1 MQNPVL
7 CATMVQLPEDEKKQL
22 RSLSEQE
29 AAEKIGGFRDEIRRH
44 NYLYYVKNEPEI
56 SDAEYDR
63 LVKKLELLENEWP
76 DKVTEDSPT
85 QRVGAPPADEFPTV
99 EHVKPM
105 LSLDTA
111 DEQEVRAF
119 HRRVLRELDVDTVEY
134 AVEPKLDG
142 LSVEIIYRN
151 GSYERGATRGDGVN
165 GEDVSNNIKTIRA
178 VPLRLRTD
186 GREMPEMLAV
196 RGEVIMH
203 IDAFEQ
209 YNKELIQQGKDPM
222 ANPRNAAAG
231 SLRLLDP
238 NKTAKRPLDI
248 FFYEVMNYEELDVAT
263 QSEALELLERL
274 GLKTNPL
281 VEQHSS
287 VEGLIEYHD
296 EMEERREQLDY
307 EIDGVVVKVNRFDF
321 QEQMGTKTRSPR
333 WAVAYK
339 FPPRREET
347 QIREITVQVGRT
359 GILTPLALLR
369 PVDVQGVTVSRA
381 SLHNLDYV
389 REKDIRIGDWVKV
402 VRAGDVIP
410 EVLEPVEERRSGDE
424 EEFVMPDE
432 CPVCG
437 STVVEDGAYYRCSGG
452 LSCPAQ
458 LKKSIEHFGSKGAL
472 DIDGLGEQTV
482 ALLVDEDLVERVS
495 DLYRLSKDDLTG
507 LPRFAETSADNL
519 VGAIN
524 DSTEQP
530 LDRVIYGLGIPHVG
544 RHMAHVLAEH
554 FGSMDALMD
563 ADEEQLHDIREVG
576 PEIARSVVDFFSEE
590 RNLEEIDRLRRH
602 GVTMEYEATSGAL
615 EGLTFV
621 FTGALEGSTRGEVK
635 ELVEREGGRVA
646 SSVSSRVDYVVVGA
660 DPGSKLDKARELD
673 VEVIDEDAFEKL
685 LSEQ

>member
-1 MQNPVL
+1 MQIPVL
-7 CATMVQLPEDEKKQL
+7 CATMVQLSEDEKKQL
-22 RSLSEQE
+22 HSLSEQE
-29 AAEKIGGFRDEIRRH
+29 AAEKIEGLRDEIRHH

-76 DKVTEDSPT
+76 DMVTQDSPT

-119 HRRVLRELDVDTVEY
+119 HNRVLRELDIDTVEY

-186 GREMPEMLAV
+186 DGEMPEMLAV

-231 SLRLLDP
+231 SLRLLDS
-238 NKTAKRPLDI
+238 NKTAERPLDI

-287 VEGLIEYHD
+287 IEGLIEYHD
-296 EMEERREQLDY
+296 GMEGQREQLDY
-307 EIDGVVVKVNRFDF
+307 EIDGVVIKLNRFDF

-347 QIREITVQVGRT
+347 RIRDITVQVGRT

-389 REKDIRIGDWVKV
+389 RENDILIGDWVKV

-482 ALLVDEDLVERVS
+482 ALLVDEGLVERVS

-519 VGAIN
+519 VEAIQS
-524 DSTEQP
+524 STEQP

-576 PEIARSVVDFFSEE
+576 PEIARSVVDFFDEE
-590 RNLEEIDRLRRH
+590 RNLEEIMRLRRH
-602 GVTMEYEATSGAL
+602 GVTVEYEAPSGAL
-615 EGLTFV
+615 DGLTFV
-621 FTGALEGSTRGEVK
+621 FTGALESYTRGEAK

-646 SSVSSRVDYVVVGA
+646 SGVSSRVDYVVVGA